1 MGQDSD
7 DWIMLDEVLYGS
19 HCLEVSHAGGELS
32 ALTDLKD
39 KLTISSHVCRVDY
52 RTRQDRTE
60 RCTAAFEGWMEAL
73 TDAYMDWCLKYVDQ
87 DDPVPDLPLT
97 ADSSV
102 YLIHVVDLFNS
113 FIISALVRQGL
124 MPSAPLSP
132 SVCITIKALE
142 LYRVTHLRSPR
153 LSIQAWV
160 KTLCDMHGVQ
170 FHCYLSRQFSIT
182 FDLYLSICHAT
193 DKIVQ
198 TSLNRDLP
206 DWRLRHAS
214 PACTYK
220 LKDEKP
226 LLFSLLFTMDGNDSL
241 KRIRRRVMDED
252 GMPGSSSEHTDSR
265 KVHDDFYLTR
275 EEVDKWAHKPL
286 QNLMAFNADRH
297 DVDYNPCADRWK
309 NMKDDIT
316 KRMWAIFDETGV
328 FLALS
333 DMVQSGELVKY
344 PSAVVAK
351 LLQVFGK
358 DLGGRFDIGCQFK
371 TTLAQSPL
379 GPQAKELNY
388 TSLIGGFHGH
398 VHRRLCQF
406 VHLATYTK
414 GLGLED
420 LEGCEQAFS
429 NQMIAF
435 HRMQAITTYFKY
447 NDDME
452 VYQNLTT
459 FLYNNYKQALDI
471 INSGPTALSQAMQDL
486 QISNFNVFEEWREEE
501 KIYLE
506 GLSKEPIMET
516 LEMEYY
522 QKLINLRVSEKNLD
536 NVRAAWIQATPITI
550 STSMRDNTISLETTW
565 RHLLEG
571 YEKDL
576 KIVQDLEKKL
586 VVAKC
591 WEPGSAEWVNTSK
604 LVAMRMYQQALD
616 QLEGLIVAQMFE
628 LTKLNMLQT
637 GYKLR
642 KHIAK
647 ALQSHSQAI
656 QTALGRYNTAAKG
669 LPIPRRQL
677 EWKEV
682 VEYAFLA
689 DFDLLHDFSAL
700 NSDAR
705 QDISHKLWATPA
717 GRLAMDLYFK
727 IQCAYEEINQLNIE
741 VRRVATYIYDEMHYL
756 YNAEKNTRLSDL
768 RIAHQIWL
776 HSMCRL
782 HDIASLAGFSGSI
795 VPGTSIQDGEGES
808 ARVWKLT
815 EPAGEGNGTGDGDAS
830 TGNEE
835 QFNNTLTEQEE
846 AEEEEAE
853 EEAEYE
859 LIQNIMSLLTVS
871 ED

>member
-1 MGQDSD
+1 
-7 DWIMLDEVLYGS
+7 
-19 HCLEVSHAGGELS
+19 
-32 ALTDLKD
+32 
-39 KLTISSHVCRVDY
+39 
-52 RTRQDRTE
+52 
-60 RCTAAFEGWMEAL
+60 
-73 TDAYMDWCLKYVDQ
+73 MDWCLKYADQ
-87 DDPVPDLPLT
+87 DDPVPDLPPP

-102 YLIHVVDLFNS
+102 YLICVVDLFNP
-113 FIISALVRQGL
+113 FITSALVQQGL

-132 SVCITIKALE
+132 SVCIIINALE
-142 LYRVTHLRSPR
+142 LYRVTHLQSPR

-160 KTLCDMHGVQ
+160 KTLCDIHGVQ
-170 FHCYLSRQFSIT
+170 FRSYLSRQFSIA
-182 FDLYLSICHAT
+182 FDLYLSIRHAT
-193 DKIVQ
+193 DKI
-198 TSLNRDLP
+198 
-206 DWRLRHAS
+206 
-214 PACTYK
+214 
-220 LKDEKP
+220 DEKP

-252 GMPGSSSEHTDSR
+252 GMPGCSSEHTDSR

-286 QNLMAFNADRH
+286 QDLMASNADRH

-328 FLALS
+328 FLALCRHGFS
-333 DMVQSGELVKY
+333 LVIADMVQSGELAKY
-344 PSAVVAK
+344 PLAVVAK

-358 DLGGRFDIGCQFK
+358 DLGGGFDIGCRFK
-371 TTLAQSPL
+371 TTLARSPL
-379 GPQAKELNY
+379 APQAKELNY
-388 TSLIGGFHGH
+388 TSLVGGFHGH
-398 VHRRLCQF
+398 AHRQLCQL

-420 LEGCEQAFS
+420 LEGCERAFS
-429 NQMIAF
+429 KLNDVAPAVHYVSAF

-459 FLYNNYKQALDI
+459 FLYNNYKQALDV

-486 QISNFNVFEEWREEE
+486 QIFNFNVFEEWREEE

-506 GLSKEPIMET
+506 GLSKEPIVET

-522 QKLINLRVSEKNLD
+522 QKLINLR
-536 NVRAAWIQATPITI
+536 
-550 STSMRDNTISLETTW
+550 
-565 RHLLEG
+565 
-571 YEKDL
+571 KDL

-586 VVAKC
+586 VVAKR

-604 LVAMRMYQQALD
+604 LVAMHMYQQALD

-628 LTKLNMLQT
+628 LTKLNMSQT
-637 GYKLR
+637 
-642 KHIAK
+642 
-647 ALQSHSQAI
+647 
-656 QTALGRYNTAAKG
+656 AKG

-689 DFDLLHDFSAL
+689 DFDLLHDAC
-700 NSDAR
+700 
-705 QDISHKLWATPA
+705 QDISHKL
-717 GRLAMDLYFK
+717 LAMDLYFK
-727 IQCAYEEINQLNIE
+727 IQCACEEIDQLNIK
-741 VRRVATYIYDEMHYL
+741 
-756 YNAEKNTRLSDL
+756 KNTRLSDP

-776 HSMCRL
+776 HSMVCG
-782 HDIASLAGFSGSI
+782 HFTSYHNLAGFSGSI
-795 VPGTSIQDGEGES
+795 DGEGES

-815 EPAGEGNGTGDGDAS
+815 EPAGEGNDTGGGDAS
-830 TGNEE
+830 T
-835 QFNNTLTEQEE
+835 EQEE
-846 AEEEEAE
+846 SEEEEAE

-859 LIQNIMSLLTVS
+859 LIQNIISSLMTMMSNHIWH
-871 ED
+871 

>member
-1 MGQDSD
+1 MTPDEHWSFQALREFSDETGRDSD

-19 HCLEVSHAGGELS
+19 HCWEVSHAGGELS
-32 ALTDLKD
+32 ALTDLND
-39 KLTISSHVCRVDY
+39 ELIISSHVCRVDY
-52 RTRQDRTE
+52 RTP
-60 RCTAAFEGWMEAL
+60 AFEKQMEVL
-73 TDAYMDWCLKYVDQ
+73 TGAYMDWCLKCADQ
-87 DDPVPDLPLT
+87 DDPVPDLPPP

-102 YLIHVVDLFNS
+102 YLIRVVDLF
-113 FIISALVRQGL
+113 RL

-132 SVCITIKALE
+132 SVCITINALE
-142 LYRVTHLRSPR
+142 LYRIAHLWSPR

-160 KTLCDMHGVQ
+160 KTLCDIHGVQ
-170 FHCYLSRQFSIT
+170 FHSYLSRQFSIA
-182 FDLYLSICHAT
+182 FDLYLSICHTT

-206 DWRLRHAS
+206 DWRLRHAC
-214 PACTYK
+214 AYK

-241 KRIRRRVMDED
+241 KRIQRRAMDED
-252 GMPGSSSEHTDSR
+252 GMPGCSSEHTDSR

-286 QNLMAFNADRH
+286 QDLMASNADRH
-297 DVDYNPCADRWK
+297 DVDYNPCADIWK

-316 KRMWAIFDETGV
+316 KCMWAIFDETGV
-328 FLALS
+328 FLALCRHGFS
-333 DMVQSGELVKY
+333 LVIADMVQSGELAKY
-344 PSAVVAK
+344 PLAVVAK

-358 DLGGRFDIGCQFK
+358 DLGCGFDIGCRFK
-371 TTLAQSPL
+371 TTLARSPL

-388 TSLIGGFHGH
+388 TSLVGGFHGH
-398 VHRRLCQF
+398 AHRRLCQL

-414 GLGLED
+414 GFRLED
-420 LEGCEQAFS
+420 LEGS
-429 NQMIAF
+429 IK
-435 HRMQAITTYFKY
+435 TYFKY

-452 VYQNLTT
+452 VYQNLMT
-459 FLYNNYKQALDI
+459 FLYNNYKQALDV
-471 INSGPTALSQAMQDL
+471 INSGPTALSQVMQDL
-486 QISNFNVFEEWREEE
+486 QISNFNVFEEWCEEE

-506 GLSKEPIMET
+506 WLSKEPIVET
-516 LEMEYY
+516 LEME
-522 QKLINLRVSEKNLD
+522 KNLD
-536 NVRAAWIQATPITI
+536 NFRAAWIQATPITI
-550 STSMRDNTISLETTW
+550 STK
-565 RHLLEG
+565 G

-628 LTKLNMLQT
+628 LTKLNMSQT
-637 GYKLR
+637 
-642 KHIAK
+642 AK

-656 QTALGRYNTAAKG
+656 RTALDRYNTAAKG
-669 LPIPRRQL
+669 LPIPCCQL

-689 DFDLLHDFSAL
+689 DFDLLR
-700 NSDAR
+700 DAC
-705 QDISHKLWATPA
+705 QDISHKPLT
-717 GRLAMDLYFK
+717 MDLYFK
-727 IQCAYEEINQLNIE
+727 IQHACEEIDWLNIE
-741 VRRVATYIYDEMHYL
+741 VQHVATYIHDEMHYV
-756 YNAEKNTRLSDL
+756 YNAEKNTRLSDPQ
-768 RIAHQIWL
+768 IAHQIWL
-776 HSMCRL
+776 HSMV
-782 HDIASLAGFSGSI
+782 HGHFTSYHNLAGFSGSI
-795 VPGTSIQDGEGES
+795 VSGTSIQDGEGES

-853 EEAEYE
+853 YE